1 MNGCSEI
8 VISDS
13 AQDDL
18 LAGFWFY
25 ERQQAGIGTYFLDSL
40 AADIDALLIYAGVQ
54 AQAPASELY
63 RMLATR
69 FPYAIYYTLEASTA
83 TVVAVLDTR
92 QDPEWIRSKL

>member
-1 MNGCSEI
+1 MNGCSDI

-18 LAGFWFY
+18 LAGYWFY

-40 AADIDALLIYAGVQ
+40 SADIDALLIYAGVQ
-54 AQAPASELY
+54 TQDPSNRLF
-63 RMLATR
+63 RMLASR